1 MTVQSLNPESL
12 AERMF
17 AELNEDPASRRLLLR
32 TLLTD
37 EFLMLPAKEDGL
49 MDLPD
54 RGGRVGEGAADFEAG
69 QDIVLWQLDR
79 LVDYAYES
87 RMMENVDHIVRW
99 ALDMRRSKVLKGNF
113 ADADEMCDKVE
124 DAETRGIITHE
135 QGDRLFLA
143 DAVVSGM
150 VRSDGSLLHAVV
162 EISAAIGES
171 NVLRAA
177 ERAAILSAVT
187 GEPAKGVVVG
197 NRISEPERRHAKRVD
212 VAVALIRDK
221 WV

>member
-1 MTVQSLNPESL
+1 MTVRALNKVERPEDDSADLKGGQSRKEGDA
-12 AERMF
+12 AEF
-17 AELNEDPASRRLLLR
+17 
-32 TLLTD
+32 
-37 EFLMLPAKEDGL
+37 K
-49 MDLPD
+49 
-54 RGGRVGEGAADFEAG
+54 AG
-69 QDIVLWQLDR
+69 QDLMLWQLDR
-79 LVDYAYES
+79 LVDYAYE
-87 RMMENVDHIVRW
+87 RRVVQNVQHIARR
-99 ALDMRRSKVLKGNF
+99 ALDIRCAKVLKGGYAN
-113 ADADEMCDKVE
+113 ASELCDKAA

-150 VRSDGSLLHAVV
+150 IRSDGSPLHAAV

-177 ERAAILSAVT
+177 ERAAILSAVM